1 MRANEPVSND
11 NLVHVE
17 PARAVWPYDG
27 CAGCRRVLDKSEK
40 FVFVLFATSG
50 VKLCR
55 YCVLKI
61 HRTSSQTDF

>member
-1 MRANEPVSND
+1 MRGNGPVPND

-17 PARAVWPYDG
+17 AARAVQPYDG
-27 CAGCRRVLDKSEK
+27 CAGCRRVLDKGEK

-61 HRTSSQTDF
+61 HRISSQTDF